1 MQIAPPVVDFIVL
14 CGFLGS
20 GKTTLLVDLLSQQSL
35 NDTAVIVNEAGEIG
49 LDGALI
55 AEAGDASTT
64 MLLSN
69 GCVCCSLRS
78 SLVITVAE
86 LLDAPRALGV
96 PPLRRIILET
106 SGVSRPG
113 PILASLADPG
123 LAARNL
129 RVCVVSTYDASQDDL
144 HEENFEEA
152 AAQLTAAQ
160 RIVLTKSD
168 LVGDAELS
176 RAEQRA
182 EAINPL
188 ARIGCT
194 RDRTL
199 LLREAFSA
207 QKSSHNPER
216 SDLLEMTVRALSHVR
231 SEAAHARIHVMR
243 ATLIEPIEWEDFS
256 VWLDDLAGACG
267 ENLLRVK
274 ALVHV
279 QDCEDPVLVQS
290 VGTTYGMPR
299 RMPQHRS
306 SPNII
311 VVITRDL
318 NAEDLAE
325 QLPHPYVKLQS
336 LIAPSERK
344 FGVSGSSRFY
354 TQRSTH
360 AKS

>member
-1 MQIAPPVVDFIVL
+1 MQIDHPVVDFVVL

-20 GKTTLLVDLLSQQSL
+20 GKTTLLVDLLNQESL

-64 MLLSN
+64 TLLSN

-78 SLVITVAE
+78 SLVITIAE
-86 LLDAPRALGV
+86 LLDAPRPLGA

-106 SGVSRPG
+106 SGLSRPG
-113 PILASLADPG
+113 PILASLADPE
-123 LAARNL
+123 LASRNL
-129 RVCVVSTYDASQDDL
+129 RVCVVCTYDASQESL
-144 HEENFEEA
+144 HEDNFEEA
-152 AAQLTAAQ
+152 VAQLTAAQ

-168 LVGDAELS
+168 LVQAEALDQ
-176 RAEQRA
+176 AIQRA
-182 EAINPL
+182 QAINPL
-188 ARIGCT
+188 ARIVGSHD
-194 RDRTL
+194 RDLTVK
-199 LLREAFSA
+199 EAFFVQGA
-207 QKSSHNPER
+207 VSSGDR
-216 SDLLEMTVRALSHVR
+216 SDLIDMAIRALGQYR

-243 ATLIEPIEWEDFS
+243 AQIVQPIVWHDFS
-256 VWLDDLAGACG
+256 AWLDDLAGACG
-267 ENLLRVK
+267 EHLLRVK

-279 QDCEDPVLVQS
+279 DDCEDPILVQS

-299 RMPQHRS
+299 RMPQHRQ

-318 NAEDLAE
+318 NADDLAS
-325 QLPHPYVKLQS
+325 QLMNPFVKLQS
-336 LIAPSERK
+336 LAAPSEQN
-344 FGVSGSSRFY
+344 FIVPGSSRLF

>member
-1 MQIAPPVVDFIVL
+1 MQIGPPVVDFIVL

-20 GKTTLLVDLLSQQSL
+20 GKTTLLVDLLKQESL
-35 NDTAVIVNEAGEIG
+35 KDTAVIVNEAGEIG

-55 AEAGDASTT
+55 ADAGDAAST

-86 LLDAPRALGV
+86 LLDAPRPMGA
-96 PPLRRIILET
+96 PPLRRVILET
-106 SGVSRPG
+106 SGISRPG
-113 PILASLADPG
+113 PILASLADPA
-123 LAARNL
+123 LSMRNL
-129 RVCVVSTYDASQDDL
+129 RVCVVSTYDASQENL
-144 HEENFEEA
+144 HEDNFEEA

-168 LVGDAELS
+168 LVDDDVLDE
-176 RAEQRA
+176 AEQRA
-182 EAINPL
+182 QAINPL
-188 ARIGCT
+188 ARIVRS
-194 RDRTL
+194 RDRQSL
-199 LLREAFSA
+199 VSESFLAQDSSA
-207 QKSSHNPER
+207 ALDR
-216 SDLLEMTVRALSHVR
+216 SDLLDMTVRVLSQYKP
-231 SEAAHARIHVMR
+231 EAAHARIHVMR
-243 ATLIEPIEWEDFS
+243 ASIVGEIEWEDFS
-256 VWLDDLAGACG
+256 AWLDDLAGACG
-267 ENLLRVK
+267 ESLLRVK

-299 RMPQHRS
+299 RMPQHRQ

-318 NAEDLAE
+318 KLEDLAS
-325 QLPHPYVKLQS
+325 QLPHPYVNLQS
-336 LIAPSERK
+336 LIAPSEHK
-344 FGVSGSSRFY
+344 FGVSGSPRLF